1 MEQKGQNRQEQI
13 LVGIDVGS
21 TTTKVAV
28 MEAATGKVLFSDYTR
43 HHSDQLQSVS
53 RAVKLVKETLAG
65 RSFLTAM
72 TGSGAKHLSE
82 ELGIPYVQE
91 VVANSIALKAM
102 YGEIG
107 TAIELGG
114 QDAKIIF
121 FQRDKRTGELQVADM
136 RMNGSCA
143 GGTGAFVDEIASLL
157 KTPVEEF
164 DALAAQG
171 TTVYDI
177 SGRCGVYAKT
187 DIQPLL
193 NQGVKKSDLALSSFH
208 AIAKQTIGGLAQG
221 LSIEKPV
228 VFEGGPL
235 TFNRTL
241 VRVFAERL
249 DLRPEEILSPDRP
262 ELLIACGAARAAV
275 KLFSKEEALATADGL
290 LDRIEKVR
298 AAREEAKKQSE
309 AGNGD
314 EMAEGTFRSRPFF
327 ADQAAQT
334 EFQERHRR
342 PERKTVYPQSGS
354 TLRAYLG
361 IDSGSTTT
369 KFVLLDEN
377 EELLDSFYAPNQGDP
392 LTVAKKA
399 LIAMREKYA
408 SHGVRLE
415 ILAAGTTGY
424 GEMLFSRAFS
434 AETHAVETVAHAR
447 AAAKYTPD
455 ATLVPTY
462 F

>member
-1 MEQKGQNRQEQI
+1 MR
-13 LVGIDVGS
+13 
-21 TTTKVAV
+21 
-28 MEAATGKVLFSDYTR
+28 R
-43 HHSDQLQSVS
+43 
-53 RAVKLVKETLAG
+53 
-65 RSFLTAM
+65 
-72 TGSGAKHLSE
+72 LS
-82 ELGIPYVQE
+82 
-91 VVANSIALKAM
+91 
-102 YGEIG
+102 
-107 TAIELGG
+107 
-114 QDAKIIF
+114 F

-249 DLRPEEILSPDRP
+249 DLRPEEIISPDRP

-275 KLFSKEEALATADGL
+275 KLFSEEEALATADEL
-290 LDRIEKVR
+290 LDRIERVR

-314 EMAEGTFRSRPFF
+314 ETAERLVPFSSIFCRSSGAGRISGETQTPGT
-327 ADQAAQT
+327 
-334 EFQERHRR
+334 
-342 PERKTVYPQSGS
+342 KN
-354 TLRAYLG
+354 G
-361 IDSGSTTT
+361 ISAVGQ
-369 KFVLLDEN
+369 
-377 EELLDSFYAPNQGDP
+377 Y
-392 LTVAKKA
+392 
-399 LIAMREKYA
+399 
-408 SHGVRLE
+408 
-415 ILAAGTTGY
+415 AAGISGY
-424 GEMLFSRAFS
+424 
-434 AETHAVETVAHAR
+434 
-447 AAAKYTPD
+447 
-455 ATLVPTY
+455 
-462 F
+462 

>member
-1 MEQKGQNRQEQI
+1 MEQKGQNGQEQI

-53 RAVKLVKETLAG
+53 RAVKLVKKETLAG

-82 ELGIPYVQE
+82 ELEIPLCTGG
-91 VVANSIALKAM
+91 S
-102 YGEIG
+102 GELDRLESHVRG
-107 TAIELGG
+107 NRNGDRAGWTGCEDYL
-114 QDAKIIF
+114 

-187 DIQPLL
+187 DIQPLFKS
-193 NQGVKKSDLALSSFH
+193 GVKKSDLALSSFH

-228 VFEGGPL
+228 VFEG
-235 TFNRTL
+235 
-241 VRVFAERL
+241 
-249 DLRPEEILSPDRP
+249 
-262 ELLIACGAARAAV
+262 
-275 KLFSKEEALATADGL
+275 
-290 LDRIEKVR
+290 
-298 AAREEAKKQSE
+298 
-309 AGNGD
+309 
-314 EMAEGTFRSRPFF
+314 
-327 ADQAAQT
+327 
-334 EFQERHRR
+334 
-342 PERKTVYPQSGS
+342 
-354 TLRAYLG
+354 
-361 IDSGSTTT
+361 
-369 KFVLLDEN
+369 
-377 EELLDSFYAPNQGDP
+377 
-392 LTVAKKA
+392 
-399 LIAMREKYA
+399 MR
-408 SHGVRLE
+408 
-415 ILAAGTTGY
+415 
-424 GEMLFSRAFS
+424 
-434 AETHAVETVAHAR
+434 
-447 AAAKYTPD
+447 
-455 ATLVPTY
+455 
-462 F
+462 

>member
-1 MEQKGQNRQEQI
+1 MEQKGQNGQEQI

-28 MEAATGKVLFSDYTR
+28 MEVATGKVLFSDYTR

-82 ELGIPYVQE
+82 ELRIPYVQE

-228 VFEGGPL
+228 VFEGG
-235 TFNRTL
+235 R
-241 VRVFAERL
+241 
-249 DLRPEEILSPDRP
+249 
-262 ELLIACGAARAAV
+262 
-275 KLFSKEEALATADGL
+275 
-290 LDRIEKVR
+290 
-298 AAREEAKKQSE
+298 
-309 AGNGD
+309 
-314 EMAEGTFRSRPFF
+314 
-327 ADQAAQT
+327 
-334 EFQERHRR
+334 
-342 PERKTVYPQSGS
+342 
-354 TLRAYLG
+354 
-361 IDSGSTTT
+361 
-369 KFVLLDEN
+369 
-377 EELLDSFYAPNQGDP
+377 
-392 LTVAKKA
+392 
-399 LIAMREKYA
+399 
-408 SHGVRLE
+408 
-415 ILAAGTTGY
+415 
-424 GEMLFSRAFS
+424 
-434 AETHAVETVAHAR
+434 
-447 AAAKYTPD
+447 
-455 ATLVPTY
+455 
-462 F
+462 

>member
-1 MEQKGQNRQEQI
+1 M
-13 LVGIDVGS
+13 
-21 TTTKVAV
+21 
-28 MEAATGKVLFSDYTR
+28 
-43 HHSDQLQSVS
+43 
-53 RAVKLVKETLAG
+53 
-65 RSFLTAM
+65 
-72 TGSGAKHLSE
+72 
-82 ELGIPYVQE
+82 
-91 VVANSIALKAM
+91 
-102 YGEIG
+102 
-107 TAIELGG
+107 
-114 QDAKIIF
+114 
-121 FQRDKRTGELQVADM
+121 
-136 RMNGSCA
+136 
-143 GGTGAFVDEIASLL
+143 
-157 KTPVEEF
+157 
-164 DALAAQG
+164 
-171 TTVYDI
+171 
-177 SGRCGVYAKT
+177 
-187 DIQPLL
+187 
-193 NQGVKKSDLALSSFH
+193 ALSSFH
-208 AIAKQTIGGLAQG
+208 AVAKQTIGGLAQG

-342 PERKTVYPQSGS
+342 PERKTVYPRSGS

-369 KFVLLDEN
+369 KFALIDER
-377 EELLDSFYAPNQGDP
+377 EEILGSFYAPNEGDP
-392 LTVAKKA
+392 LTVAKTA
-399 LIAMREKYA
+399 LIDMRERYRQVGA
-408 SHGVRLE
+408 DLQ

-424 GEMLFSRAFS
+424 GEMLFAKAFDT
-434 AETHAVETVAHAR
+434 ECHTVETVAHAR
-447 AAAKYTPD
+447 AAEKYVKD
-455 ATLVPTY
+455 ATFLLDIGGQDMKAIWLDHGILRQICIFPCRKLLLPHFHLSIRQPLAAAAQY
-462 F
+462 L

>member
-1 MEQKGQNRQEQI
+1 MRRVRQ
-13 LVGIDVGS
+13 D
-21 TTTKVAV
+21 
-28 MEAATGKVLFSDYTR
+28 
-43 HHSDQLQSVS
+43 
-53 RAVKLVKETLAG
+53 
-65 RSFLTAM
+65 
-72 TGSGAKHLSE
+72 
-82 ELGIPYVQE
+82 
-91 VVANSIALKAM
+91 
-102 YGEIG
+102 
-107 TAIELGG
+107 
-114 QDAKIIF
+114 
-121 FQRDKRTGELQVADM
+121 
-136 RMNGSCA
+136 
-143 GGTGAFVDEIASLL
+143 
-157 KTPVEEF
+157 
-164 DALAAQG
+164 
-171 TTVYDI
+171 
-177 SGRCGVYAKT
+177 

-275 KLFSKEEALATADGL
+275 KLFSKEEAFATADGL

-399 LIAMREKYA
+399 LIAMRESMRPTACSWRFWQPGRPVMGKCCFHA
-408 SHGVRLE
+408 HFRPRHTRLRRWHMHVRRQN
-415 ILAAGTTGY
+415 TRRMRRFFWT
-424 GEMLFSRAFS
+424 S
-434 AETHAVETVAHAR
+434 AVR
-447 AAAKYTPD
+447 I
-455 ATLVPTY
+455 
-462 F
+462 